1 MKPESPSHRAWR
13 HGNTV
18 VARVYRAV
26 RFVWHHDVVRLWRR
40 ILRLVLHHTAR
51 WTWYAGAAVVVLLA
65 ALFTIARVLLPDV
78 AGRKAE
84 IEQRLG
90 QMSEHPV
97 RIERLGTFW
106 DGLSPGLDAQGVA
119 ILARDQKSTVVR
131 LERIKASLA
140 LVPLLWGEV
149 RVSTLILVQPRL
161 ALERRAD
168 RRYQIRGFDP
178 VEPTPQAD
186 GGGAFLA
193 WLFRQHRV
201 VIEDGELTWLD
212 HLERDRPIQLRRVN
226 ATLRNDG
233 QRHRLAFDAAFPQDM
248 CRRCAFVVDLRG
260 NPLTDPAW
268 DGSVYVQ
275 TDSVDIAQ
283 LPRVLREHLAERLRG
298 RFTAELWSEWKDAR
312 PTSVTGHL
320 QVSQLVLPIARR
332 ELRVQE
338 TNGGLEWERRGD
350 GWRLLLKDFALG
362 LTAAPR
368 TLGTMRITHQKDL
381 SRLEAKR
388 LYLEDLTAVAQML
401 YAPPAPT
408 RAAATA
414 ATTAPQSEAVALWTA
429 LAPLGVVEDLELR
442 VAGELAEPSD
452 VSGTGH
458 IRDLAL
464 RAHRGIP
471 GVHGLNGKFA
481 FTRTTGRLEFDSSS
495 LTVELPRVF
504 REALSAERASGRV
517 TWERD
522 DEGLSVRG
530 EKLKIASPDIRAS
543 GELQLRIPDAAPAE
557 PHVKLR
563 VDFSDGNAAHA
574 ARYYPRQLHDAT
586 RRFLERSILGGEIT
600 DGHLILDGVASRFP
614 FRDGSGRFEIDGKAR
629 NLTFRYLPGWEPI
642 RAATAD
648 VSIRGVDL
656 RVTGK
661 GKIGGLDLKKADV
674 QLELEGEPERS
685 VRVRGLAS
693 GPIAEAVA
701 VLHAVKP
708 APGEQLAWKRYLPSG
723 LTAAGDGELELALG
737 IPLNEGATRI
747 AGDYRVSRAALL
759 FDAPR
764 LTVEGLDGSVQF
776 TESGPRS
783 GTLRGRFLGGESMV
797 VLASRDDGG
806 RELQASGLL
815 LAPQLGPILGP
826 RITERLA
833 GSAVWHATWRER
845 DGREELLG
853 EMSLDTLRAALP
865 APLNRPERLAS
876 APLVIRTEASTRTSA
891 VLALAIGEQASGRLA
906 LARGPSGWQLER
918 GRLAFGE
925 PRSALPHTREMQL
938 AVRADAVDLDGW
950 LELAGGRQDG
960 PELPQGL
967 TRFSVDAASLVA
979 FGREFGR
986 VAAELERGRDGW
998 DGSLSGPAVAGRMR
1012 LLGAPLRAL
1021 KLDLVHLHVP
1031 AARDA
1036 ASAPRREE
1044 SDPRRLPNIEA
1055 RVQALRVKDTDL
1067 GQFELRGAPSSIGWA
1082 AEHFHLV
1089 RDDMDLTGA
1098 GQWLIAERQQSS
1110 RVDLK
1115 FESRDAGKTL
1125 EAFKIPDQLA
1135 GGKARIDASLSWSGT
1150 PTDLQVATV
1159 SGRLDVSA
1167 EKGQFLKAKPGAA
1180 RLFGLVDLSSLSRYL
1195 QLDFSPIFGKGFVYD
1210 EIRGVI
1216 TLERGNA
1223 YTRDLTIKGPS
1234 ATLTFDGRVGLAA
1247 EDYDL
1252 VLGVAPRFGAG
1263 VTLGAY
1269 AVFGP
1274 QVAIAALAL
1283 QQLFKEQIAEG
1294 TRILY
1299 VVKGPWNEPNITR
1312 VAVPEPGAEATSP

>member
-18 VARVYRAV
+18 AARVYRAL

-40 ILRLVLHHTAR
+40 ILRRVLHHTAR
-51 WTWYAGAAVVVLLA
+51 WIWYAGAAVVVVLA
-65 ALFTIARVLLPDV
+65 IVFTVARVMLPDV

-84 IEQRLG
+84 IEQRLA

-97 RIERLGTFW
+97 RIEKLGTFW
-106 DGLSPGLDAQGVA
+106 DGLSPGLDAQGVV
-119 ILARDQKSTVVR
+119 IMARDQKSSVVR

-168 RRYQIRGFDP
+168 RRYQIRGFDQ
-178 VEPTPQAD
+178 VAPTPQPD
-186 GGGAFLA
+186 GGDAFLA

-212 HLERDRPIQLRRVN
+212 HLERDRSMQLRRVN

-233 QRHRLAFDAAFPQDM
+233 DRHRLAFDASFPREI
-248 CRRCAFVVDLRG
+248 CRRCAFVVDVRG

-268 DGSVYVQ
+268 DGGLYLQ
-275 TDSVDIAQ
+275 ADSVDIVQ
-283 LPRVLREHLAERLRG
+283 LPRVLREHLDERLRG
-298 RFTAELWSEWKDAR
+298 RFTAELWSEWKGAR
-312 PTSVTGHL
+312 PTSVTGRL

-338 TNGGLEWERRGD
+338 SNGGLEWERRGD

-388 LYLEDLTAVAQML
+388 LYLEDLTGVAQML
-401 YAPPAPT
+401 YAPAAPAG
-408 RAAATA
+408 AAATA
-414 ATTAPQSEAVALWTA
+414 TTAAPQNEAVALWTA
-429 LAPLGVVEDLELR
+429 LAPMGVVEDLDLR
-442 VAGELAEPSD
+442 VAGELAEPGD
-452 VSGTGH
+452 VSGAGH
-458 IRDLAL
+458 IRGLAV

-471 GVHGLNGKFA
+471 GVRGLNGKFEI
-481 FTRTTGRLEFDSSS
+481 TRTTGRVEFDSSS
-495 LTVELPRVF
+495 LVVDLPRVF
-504 REALSAERASGRV
+504 REKLSAEQASGRV
-517 TWERD
+517 TWKRN
-522 DEGLSVRG
+522 DEGLSVKG
-530 EKLKIASPDIRAS
+530 EKLKIANPDIRVA
-543 GELQLRIPDAAPAE
+543 GELQLRIPDATPAD

-563 VDFSDGNAAHA
+563 VDFSDGNGAHA
-574 ARYYPRQLHDAT
+574 ARYYPRQLHEAT
-586 RRFLERSILGGEIT
+586 RRFLENAIVAGEVIQ
-600 DGHLILDGVASRFP
+600 GRLVLDGPASHFP
-614 FRDGSGRFEIDGKAR
+614 FRDGSGRFEVDGKVR
-629 NLTFRYLPGWEPI
+629 DLTFRFLPSWEPI
-642 RAATAD
+642 REASAD

-656 RVTGK
+656 RVAGK

-674 QLELEGEPERS
+674 RLELEGEPERS

-701 VLHAVKP
+701 VLRAVKP
-708 APGEQLAWKRYLPSG
+708 APGEQLAWKRYLPPG
-723 LTAAGDGELELALG
+723 LTAAGDGDLELGLD
-737 IPLNEGATRI
+737 IPLGEGATRI

-759 FDAPR
+759 FQAPR
-764 LTVEGLDGSVQF
+764 LAVEGLDGSVQF
-776 TESGPRS
+776 NESGPRS

-826 RITERLA
+826 RLTERLT
-833 GSAVWHATWRER
+833 GSAAWHVTWRER
-845 DGREELLG
+845 DGREELVG
-853 EMSLDTLRAALP
+853 EMSVDSLRAALP

-876 APLVIRTEASTRTSA
+876 APLVIRTEASTPTSA
-891 VLALAIGEQASGRLA
+891 ILALAIGQQASGRLA
-906 LARGPSGWQLER
+906 LAHGPSGWNLER

-925 PRSALPHTREMQL
+925 SRSALPTTRELQL

-950 LELAGGRQDG
+950 LELGGGDAGA
-960 PELPQGL
+960 ELPQLL
-967 TRFSVDAASLVA
+967 TRIAVDTGSLIAFHRDFGQVA
-979 FGREFGR
+979 VG
-986 VAAELERGRDGW
+986 LERGRDGW
-998 DGSLSGPAVAGRMR
+998 AGDLSGAAVAGHMR
-1012 LLGAPLRAL
+1012 VLGAPVRAL
-1021 KLDLVHLHVP
+1021 TLDLAHLNVP
-1031 AARDA
+1031 PARED
-1036 ASAPRREE
+1036 ASAARREE
-1044 SDPRRLPNIEA
+1044 TDPRRLPSIEA
-1055 RVQALRVKDTDL
+1055 RVQALRVKEIDL
-1067 GQFELRGAPSSIGWA
+1067 GQFELRGAPSANGWV
-1082 AEHFHLV
+1082 AENFRLE
-1089 RDDMDLTGA
+1089 RDDMSLTGT
-1098 GQWLIAERQQSS
+1098 GQWLVAERQQTSG
-1110 RVDLK
+1110 VDLK
-1115 FESRDAGKTL
+1115 FESKDAGKTL

-1135 GGKARIDASLSWSGT
+1135 GGHARIDASLSWPGG
-1150 PTDLQVATV
+1150 PTDAQAATM
-1159 SGRLDVSA
+1159 SGRLDVHA

-1180 RLFGLVDLSSLSRYL
+1180 RLFGLVDLSSISRYL
-1195 QLDFSPIFGKGFVYD
+1195 QLDFSPIFGKGFIYD
-1210 EIRGVI
+1210 EIRGGI

-1223 YTRDLTIKGPS
+1223 YTRDLTVKGPT

-1247 EDYDL
+1247 EDYDM

-1263 VTLGAY
+1263 VTVGAY

-1299 VVKGPWNEPNITR
+1299 VVKGPWSDPAITR
-1312 VAVPEPGAEATSP
+1312 LAAPTPNAEAAAP

>member
-18 VARVYRAV
+18 AARVYRAV

-40 ILRLVLHHTAR
+40 ILRRVLHHTAR

-65 ALFTIARVLLPDV
+65 ILFTIARVMLPDV

-90 QMSEHPV
+90 QMSEHRV

-178 VEPTPQAD
+178 LEPTPQTD

-212 HLERDRPIQLRRVN
+212 HLEPNRSIQLKRVN

-233 QRHRLAFDAAFPQDM
+233 DRHRLAFDAAFPQDI

-260 NPLTDPAW
+260 NPLTDPVW
-268 DGSVYVQ
+268 DGSLYGK
-275 TDSVDIAQ
+275 TESVDIAQ

-298 RFTAELWSEWKDAR
+298 RFTAELWSEWKEAR

-338 TNGGLEWERRGD
+338 SNGGLEWERRGD

-388 LYLEDLTAVAQML
+388 LYLEDLTGVAQML
-401 YAPPAPT
+401 YAPPAPA

-414 ATTAPQSEAVALWTA
+414 APQNEAVALWTA
-429 LAPLGVVEDLELR
+429 LAPMGVVEDLELR
-442 VAGELAEPSD
+442 VAGELAEPGD
-452 VSGTGH
+452 VSGAGH
-458 IRDLAL
+458 IRGLAVH
-464 RAHRGIP
+464 AHGAIP
-471 GVHGLNGKFA
+471 GVQGLNGKIE
-481 FTRTTGRLEFDSSS
+481 FTRTTGRLEIEPSS
-495 LTVELPRVF
+495 LAVNLPRVF
-504 REALSAERASGRV
+504 RETLAAERASGRV
-517 TWERD
+517 TWQRD
-522 DEGLSVRG
+522 DDGLSVRG
-530 EKLKIASPDIRAS
+530 EKLKIANPDIRAW
-543 GELQLRIPDAAPAE
+543 GELQLRIPNAAPAE

-563 VDFSDGNAAHA
+563 VDFSDGNAAQA

-586 RRFLERSILGGEIT
+586 RRFLESSIIAGEIT
-600 DGHLILDGVASRFP
+600 EGHLILDGVASRFP
-614 FRDGSGRFEIDGKAR
+614 FRDGSGRFEIDGKVR
-629 NLTFRYLPGWEPI
+629 NLTFRYLPGWESI
-642 RAATAD
+642 RAASAD

-656 RVTGK
+656 RVTGR

-674 QLELEGEPERS
+674 RLELEGEPERS

-701 VLHAVKP
+701 VLRAVKP
-708 APGEQLAWKRYLPSG
+708 APGEKLAWKRYLPAG
-723 LTAAGDGELELALG
+723 LTAAGDGELELSLD

-747 AGDYRVSRAALL
+747 TGDYRVSRAALL
-759 FDAPR
+759 FQAPR
-764 LTVEGLDGSVQF
+764 LTVEGLEGNVQF
-776 TESGPRS
+776 NESGPCN
-783 GTLRGRFLGGESMV
+783 GTLRGRFLGGEGMV

-806 RELQASGLL
+806 RELQASGRL
-815 LAPQLGPILGP
+815 LAPELGPILGP

-833 GSAVWHATWRER
+833 GSAAWHVTWREH
-845 DGREELLG
+845 DGREELVG
-853 EMSLDTLRAALP
+853 EISLDTLRAALP

-876 APLVIRTEASTRTSA
+876 APLVIRTEASTPTSA
-891 VLALAIGEQASGRLA
+891 VLALAIGQQASGRLA
-906 LARGPSGWQLER
+906 LARGPSGWNLER

-925 PRSALPHTREMQL
+925 PRSALPHMREVQL

-950 LELAGGRQDG
+950 LELAGGRDAG
-960 PELPQGL
+960 PELPQVL
-967 TRFSVDAASLVA
+967 TRIAVDTGSLVA
-979 FGREFGR
+979 FDRDFGR
-986 VAAELERGRDGW
+986 VAVELERGRDGW
-998 DGSLSGPAVAGRMR
+998 DGGLSGPAVAGRMR
-1012 LLGAPLRAL
+1012 VLGAPTRAL
-1021 KLDLVHLHVP
+1021 TLDLAHLYVP
-1031 AARDA
+1031 AARADA
-1036 ASAPRREE
+1036 AAPRREE
-1044 SDPRRLPNIEA
+1044 SDPRQLPSIEA
-1055 RVQALRVKDTDL
+1055 RVQALRLKDIDL
-1067 GQFELRGAPSSIGWA
+1067 GQFELRGAPSAEGWT
-1082 AEHFHLV
+1082 AEQFHLV

-1098 GQWLIAERQQSS
+1098 GQWLVAERQQSS

-1115 FESRDAGKTL
+1115 FESKDAGKTL

-1135 GGKARIDASLSWSGT
+1135 GGKARINASLSWPGT
-1150 PTDLQVATV
+1150 PTDLQVATM
-1159 SGRLDVSA
+1159 SGRLDVGA

-1180 RLFGLVDLSSLSRYL
+1180 RLFGLVDLSSISRYL

-1210 EIRGVI
+1210 EIRGAI
-1216 TLERGNA
+1216 ILERGNA
-1223 YTRDLTIKGPS
+1223 YTRDLSVKGPS

-1247 EDYDL
+1247 EDYDM

-1299 VVKGPWNEPNITR
+1299 VVKGPWSDPAITR
-1312 VAVPEPGAEATSP
+1312 LAAPPANVETVAP